1 MYACIWDAAGRDR
14 IAAGDAIDVT
24 INLRAAT
31 LEYELGGGG
40 WLSWAD
46 NIYGGYTIAN
56 SVLIEDGQGGAGDDR
71 LNGNNGRNVLEGLG
85 GGDRIYGRGGRDDL
99 LGGAGRDALFGG
111 FGDDDL
117 IGGGGR
123 DALYGGEGE
132 DNFIFLGIT
141 PSGKEIDRLLD
152 LGAGDTVDLSAIDA
166 NAATGAND
174 AFSLVSDFSNTAG
187 EGVLSYDAGR
197 DRTLLLLD
205 DDGDGRADLKLVMD
219 GDQTGFG
226 GFVL

>member
-1 MYACIWDAAGRDR
+1 
-14 IAAGDAIDVT
+14 VT
-24 INLRAAT
+24 INLRQAT
-31 LEYELGGGG
+31 LEYEFGGGG

-56 SVLIEDGQGGAGDDR
+56 GVLIEDAQGGAGDDGI
-71 LNGNNGRNVLEGLG
+71 NGNNARNVLEGLG

-111 FGDDDL
+111 TGNDDL

-123 DALYGGEGE
+123 DALYGGAGE
-132 DNFIFLGIT
+132 DNFIFLAVGIG
-141 PSGKEIDRLLD
+141 GKEIDRILD
-152 LGAGDTVDLSAIDA
+152 LGAGDTVDLSAVDA
-166 NAATGAND
+166 DSTTAGNQ
-174 AFSLVSDFSNTAG
+174 AFTLVAGFSNTAG
-187 EGVLSYDAGR
+187 EGVLGYDAAR
-197 DRTLLLLD
+197 DKTQLLLD
-205 DDGDGRADLKLVMD
+205 NDGDGLADLKLVMD